1 MAAYT
6 GSCQLGDILSGSA
19 FWLMRR
25 NAIARA
31 RQQLIGK
38 KTRKNGF
45 LARGRRL
52 QRGGGFR
59 LRLLGDHQQDG
70 GGLLDGALKTK
81 PVGGGQASQMLGI
94 DAAEIQR
101 DDAEAAGVQQEVG
114 GANGMVQVMAGADPK
129 QGAQVHAGLRGR
141 MRVEGFAGVDDGT
154 EFAAARGGGEQLMKK
169 TGTPG
174 RRRPSD
180 FGKPAARAASD
191 QLIER
196 RDAGWQRVELMSN
209 APPTEERSEVVRE
222 SGHIRFLFA
231 FVKLV
236 WLNARHPVNANF

>member
-1 MAAYT
+1 
-6 GSCQLGDILSGSA
+6 
-19 FWLMRR
+19 MRR

-70 GGLLDGALKTK
+70 VGLLHGALKTK

-94 DAAEIQR
+94 DAAEIER

-114 GANGMVQVMAGADPK
+114 GANGMVQLVAGADPE
-129 QGAQVHAGLRGR
+129 QGVQVHAGLRGG
-141 MRVEGFAGVDDGT
+141 MRVECFARVDDGA
-154 EFAAARGGGEQLMKK
+154 EFTPAGGGREQLMEK

-174 RRRPSD
+174 RRRTSD
-180 FGKPAARAASD
+180 FGKTATRAAAE

-196 RDAGWQRVELMSN
+196 RDASWQRVELMSN
-209 APPTEERSEVVRE
+209 APPTEERSDVVRE

-236 WLNARHPVNANF
+236 WLNAGHPVNANF

>member
-1 MAAYT
+1 
-6 GSCQLGDILSGSA
+6 
-19 FWLMRR
+19 MRR

-70 GGLLDGALKTK
+70 GGLLDGALKTE
-81 PVGGGQASQMLGI
+81 PVGGGQAAQMLRVHI
-94 DAAEIQR
+94 AEIER
-101 DDAEAAGVQQEVG
+101 DDAEAAGVQQQIG
-114 GANGMVQVMAGADPK
+114 GANGMVQLVAGADPE
-129 QGAQVHAGLRGR
+129 QGVQVHAGLRGG
-141 MRVEGFAGVDDGT
+141 MRVEGFAGVDDGA
-154 EFAAARGGGEQLMKK
+154 EFAPAGGGGEQLMQK

-174 RRRPSD
+174 RRRTSD
-180 FGKPAARAASD
+180 FGEPAARAAAE

-196 RDAGWQRVELMSN
+196 RDASWQRVELMSD
-209 APPTEERSEVVRE
+209 APPTEERSDVVRE
-222 SGHIRFLFA
+222 SGHIRCLFA

-236 WLNARHPVNANF
+236 WLNAGHPVNANF